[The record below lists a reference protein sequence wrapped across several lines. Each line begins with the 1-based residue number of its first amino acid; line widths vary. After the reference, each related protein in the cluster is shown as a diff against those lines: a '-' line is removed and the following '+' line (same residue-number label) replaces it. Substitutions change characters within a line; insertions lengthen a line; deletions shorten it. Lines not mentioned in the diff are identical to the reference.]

1 MLHLAFSN
9 MAVEV
14 ESWQRQQQRELRWD
28 PVANC
33 PDRSEMTQEVAHGH
47 LIMLTSAGAG
57 SPHRHRL
64 SVFARLYRTSAGQM
78 LVLWP
83 DKLHAPPIGC
93 VTLKDTFVTTDED
106 SSSITLRGQNDDDL
120 PLTLLCPN
128 PEDYQRWKRAFTDLT
143 RNNRASNGSKRK
155 KFITNVVRLPMLIE
169 EDF

>member
-1 MLHLAFSN
+1 

-14 ESWQRQQQRELRWD
+14 ESWQRQQHQRELRWD

-47 LIMLTSAGAG
+47 LMMVTSTGAG
-57 SPHRHRL
+57 SPNRHRH

-93 VTLKDTFVTTDED
+93 VTLKDTFVTSDE
-106 SSSITLRGQNDDDL
+106 SRSTITLRGHNDDDL
-120 PLTLLCPN
+120 PLTLICPN
-128 PEDYQRWKRAFTDLT
+128 PEEYQRWKRAFTELSRRLADFM
-143 RNNRASNGSKRK
+143 SIGKRR

-169 EDF
+169 EEI